1 MNPWT
6 DPMVATHTPM
16 TMVVASLLLSF
27 VLGQLIAWLYSITHR
42 GMTWSRNMVHSIVM
56 LSMIVTGVMLVV
68 GDSIARAFGLVGALA
83 IIRFRTVVR
92 DARDTTFIFL
102 ALAVGIA
109 VGAHQPTI
117 AVVATLIVGTVAMVL
132 HYTQFGSRY
141 VDAGV
146 LRVRTT
152 GGMPALEQLIG
163 EWCTFY
169 KLLKERPVQGEEI
182 EYSFEV
188 RLYNPQEREAFE
200 AAFKAIGV
208 TQVALHIEEKAEEW

>member
-1 MNPWT
+1 
-6 DPMVATHTPM
+6 MVSTHTPL
-16 TMVVASLLLSF
+16 TMVAASLLLSF
-27 VLGQLIAWLYSITHR
+27 VLGQLVAWLYSITHR

-109 VGAHQPTI
+109 VGAHQPMIAILATVI
-117 AVVATLIVGTVAMVL
+117 VGLAAVVL
-132 HYTQFGSRY
+132 HFTHFGARY

-146 LRVRTT
+146 LRLRSTQ
-152 GGMPALEQLIG
+152 GISRLEPVIG

-169 KLLKERPVQGEEI
+169 KLLKERTVQDNEV

-188 RLYNPQEREAFE
+188 RLYNPDEREAFE
-200 AAFKAIGV
+200 AAFRALGA